1 MILFSP
7 ANTSA
12 KSPGLDADGGMEI
25 AAPQANTSFG
35 TLFSNTSNTITSS
48 NTTNGKKF
56 VFIFLKVF
64 NFFFS
69 LCR

>member
-25 AAPQANTSFG
+25 AASQANTSFSN
-35 TLFSNTSNTITSS
+35 LFNDTSKIASSTS
-48 NTTNGKKF
+48 NTTNGK
-56 VFIFLKVF
+56 L
-64 NFFFS
+64 
-69 LCR
+69 